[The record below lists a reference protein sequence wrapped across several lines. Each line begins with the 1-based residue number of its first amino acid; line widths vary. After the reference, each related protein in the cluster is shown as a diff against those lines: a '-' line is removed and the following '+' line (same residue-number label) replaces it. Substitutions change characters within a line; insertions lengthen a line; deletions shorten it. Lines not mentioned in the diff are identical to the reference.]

1 MKEQDYG
8 IWRLGRV
15 LMSEIDEVK
24 EEISY
29 LKSIVSVLLA
39 ALFAV
44 SGWFI
49 LYDGNDVKSGMALA
63 AIVSLIGALLV
74 FHAKITKLIRKLRE
88 L

>member
-1 MKEQDYG
+1 
-8 IWRLGRV
+8 
-15 LMSEIDEVK
+15 MSEIDEVK

-49 LYDGNDVKSGMALA
+49 LYDGNDAKSGMALA

-74 FHAKITKLIRKLRE
+74 FHTKITKLIRKLRE

>member
-1 MKEQDYG
+1 
-8 IWRLGRV
+8 
-15 LMSEIDEVK
+15 MSEIDEVK

-49 LYDGNDVKSGMALA
+49 LYDGSDVKSGMALA

-74 FHAKITKLIRKLRE
+74 FHSKITKLIRKLRE

>member
-1 MKEQDYG
+1 
-8 IWRLGRV
+8 
-15 LMSEIDEVK
+15 MSEIDEVK

-49 LYDGNDVKSGMALA
+49 LHDGNDVKSGMALA

>member
-1 MKEQDYG
+1 
-8 IWRLGRV
+8 
-15 LMSEIDEVK
+15 MSEIDEVK

-49 LYDGNDVKSGMALA
+49 LYDGNDVKSGMALTSIITL
-63 AIVSLIGALLV
+63 IVALLV
-74 FHAKITKLIRKLRE
+74 FHNKITKLIKKLRE

>member
-1 MKEQDYG
+1 
-8 IWRLGRV
+8 
-15 LMSEIDEVK
+15 MSEIDEVK

-49 LYDGNDVKSGMALA
+49 LYDSSDVKSGMALT

-74 FHAKITKLIRKLRE
+74 FHTKITKLIRKLRE

>member
-1 MKEQDYG
+1 
-8 IWRLGRV
+8 
-15 LMSEIDEVK
+15 MSEIDEVK

-29 LKSIVSVLLA
+29 FKSIVSVLLA

-49 LYDGNDVKSGMALA
+49 LYDGNDVKSGMALTSIIA
-63 AIVSLIGALLV
+63 LIVALLV
-74 FHAKITKLIRKLRE
+74 FHNKITKLIKKLRE